1 MYILNYRILNLL
13 IRFIF
18 VFSFIFAVNINAHA
32 EDKNAA
38 LIKAM
43 QDGGHILM
51 IRHAK
56 APGFGD
62 PANIKIDDC
71 STQRNLDQQGRQQ
84 SKRIGEWLRSN
95 NIEVAEVYSSQWCR
109 CLDTARLLNMGVVKE
124 LPALNSFFQMPE
136 NREPSLRA
144 LKQFISDQA
153 INQNLIIMVTHH
165 VTIAAISGQNVASG
179 DGVLLKLNESAP
191 FEFVGIFNPE

>member
-1 MYILNYRILNLL
+1 MSYIKFSLLNLL
-13 IRFIF
+13 IFF
-18 VFSFIFAVNINAHA
+18 TFSLSVHA
-32 EDKNAA
+32 ENNDAA
-38 LIKAM
+38 LIKTM

-62 PANIKIDDC
+62 PDTIKIEDC
-71 STQRNLDQQGRQQ
+71 STQRNLDENGRQQ
-84 SKRIGEWLRSN
+84 SVNIGNWLRN
-95 NIEVAEVYSSQWCR
+95 NKIEISDIYSSQWCR
-109 CLDTARLLNMGVVKE
+109 CLETARLLNLGSVKE

-136 NREPSLRA
+136 NREPSLSA
-144 LKQFISDQA
+144 LKQFIAAQA
-153 INQNLIIMVTHH
+153 TNKKLIIMVTHH

-179 DGVLLKLNESAP
+179 DGVLLKLNASEP

>member
-1 MYILNYRILNLL
+1 MSYIKFSFLNLL
-13 IRFIF
+13 IFF
-18 VFSFIFAVNINAHA
+18 TFGFTAHA
-32 EDKNAA
+32 ENKDGA

-43 QDGGHILM
+43 QGGGHILM

-84 SKRIGEWLRSN
+84 SEKIGEWLRSN
-95 NIEVAEVYSSQWCR
+95 NIEVAEIYSSQWCR

-136 NREPSLRA
+136 NREPSLRT
-144 LKQFISDQA
+144 LKQFISDQST
-153 INQNLIIMVTHH
+153 NQKLIIMVTHH

-179 DGVLLKLNESAP
+179 DGVLLKLNASAP
-191 FEFVGIFNPE
+191 FEFVGIFSPE